1 MTLNLQHYF
10 TSPVEAVK
18 VTADNMEEVAAWCGG
33 RVANER
39 NKNTGKDDPYVW
51 VPTPE
56 GSRISWAFK
65 NMWITRRCVISMK
78 GEIKFTYSVFRV
90 DYFRKNYFE
99 SPNIAV
105 EETWEKAERQRN
117 KKGRKKQTPK
127 PPEKKPVEQPQI
139 VVNVY
144 GDANPQD
151 IAKQVQEALAS
162 SGMPVDKQI
171 GTKLHETVS
180 EYLNPQDDQEMA
192 DRILEASEA
201 GTPEHDALV
210 QEGYSAL
217 EGKSEAEV
225 ERILNVDEVADH
237 LKQEPIVTDEDN
249 IIVPDA
255 PYLHTHKFDEACDDA
270 CVTSR
275 TAPGTHVYKDRS
287 LSVSKYGRTVEI
299 ESMYEEL
306 VAQNLKWDGE
316 N

>member
-33 RVANER
+33 RVATEH

-51 VPTPE
+51 VPTPD

-105 EETWEKAERQRN
+105 EETWEKAERQRQN

-127 PPEKKPVEQPQI
+127 PAIVGNVGEELKRAQAAIADLSAKIDALTKPS
-139 VVNVY
+139 
-144 GDANPQD
+144 D
-151 IAKQVQEALAS
+151 
-162 SGMPVDKQI
+162 
-171 GTKLHETVS
+171 
-180 EYLNPQDDQEMA
+180 YLNPQDDQEMA
-192 DRILEASEA
+192 EKMIEASEA

-255 PYLHTHKFDEACDDA
+255 PYLHVHKFDEECDDA
-270 CVTSR
+270 CAVR
-275 TAPGTHVYKDRS
+275 EAPGTHVFKDRT
-287 LSVSKYGRTVEI
+287 LSNSKYGRTVEI

-306 VAQNLKWDGE
+306 MAQNLKWDGE